1 MCRACHG
8 PASRYPAHAISPRR
22 EQRLQSGCRRGAF
35 NAGLAVAL
43 AEGREMRVAVRFA
56 NAVASLAVTRRGAV
70 AAMPT
75 REKVDA
81 FLETRAGA

>member
-1 MCRACHG
+1 
-8 PASRYPAHAISPRR
+8 
-22 EQRLQSGCRRGAF
+22 
-35 NAGLAVAL
+35 
-43 AEGREMRVAVRFA
+43 MRVAVRFA